1 MIAVF
6 VLLLLMI
13 LDTVMIVLGIICC
26 EYISVMFYSASM
38 LVAVWGLCRKI
49 RIYIKIK
56 QLFDVRCRCAF
67 ASLMSAP
74 LKCEDFAGERSGE
87 KLSKRRE
94 SGEKRGM
101 EGACKRSGKDSKRKK
116 GSDETN
122 ARKTFGCSHKHYRP
136 A

>member
-26 EYISVMFYSASM
+26 EYISVMFYSESM
-38 LVAVWGLCRKI
+38 IVAVWGLCREI

-87 KLSKRRE
+87 KPNIYTGRVLHLARWHTKARV
-94 SGEKRGM
+94 
-101 EGACKRSGKDSKRKK
+101 RKK
-116 GSDETN
+116 NMKRIMKG
-122 ARKTFGCSHKHYRP
+122 K
-136 A
+136 